1 MWQHNP
7 TLCPLPQ
14 KILSDTARHSD
25 HRTCYGLSEQPGR
38 RKQTVGNFAE
48 NHDLFLRRFVLPW
61 RRACRVLISN
71 RAKDRATRR
80 RSRGCAP
87 IRNSNGMNIV
97 SAYAEKSLRIILA
110 DDHPIFLIGLRVVL
124 EQNNCAK
131 VIAQASNPDELLE
144 ILRRVEADVLVT
156 DFMMPDEHHNDGLRL
171 LHRIRRDFPELP
183 IIVVTMLNNAALFR
197 AILELK
203 IQGVLSKAS
212 VAGELP
218 AAIASVRRKHLYIAD
233 SVRQIMLDAADHD
246 LNGTVKPLSSREIEV
261 IRLLATGMTIG
272 EIAVQLNRSKQTV
285 SAQKINAMRKLGL
298 ASEAAL
304 FIYLQENGLG

>member
-1 MWQHNP
+1 
-7 TLCPLPQ
+7 
-14 KILSDTARHSD
+14 
-25 HRTCYGLSEQPGR
+25 
-38 RKQTVGNFAE
+38 
-48 NHDLFLRRFVLPW
+48 
-61 RRACRVLISN
+61 
-71 RAKDRATRR
+71 
-80 RSRGCAP
+80 
-87 IRNSNGMNIV
+87 MNTV

-124 EQNNCAK
+124 EQNNGAK

-203 IQGVLSKAS
+203 IQGLLSKAS